1 MQAYF
6 LGGKSCLFML
16 LVLPSLIVTEEDWG
30 GIATLGVA
38 VARVKRRRQEMR
50 KVLSLSLSL
59 SFLSAFDSAQLL
71 GDPRLSLNN
80 FTW

>member
-16 LVLPSLIVTEEDWG
+16 LVLPSLIITEEDWG
-30 GIATLGVA
+30 GIATLGVG

-50 KVLSLSLSL
+50 KVLSLSL

-80 FTW
+80 FT